1 MKNSWKLIILLLLVI
16 TVFAIILLKSQKVR
30 KGSEVPLTKEPLTLE
45 TSPAEVKLAPKEERM
60 TETTRVSEKKEDG
73 KMEKDILAVVGDFR
87 IKKEYLEE
95 RYQFLPEQ
103 YKDIYKNDKEGFLEQ
118 LIIRELLY
126 QEAEQKGLTKN
137 LADTDMERKKDTAI
151 ELLIRDVTDKI
162 EIPEKEIEDFYNAH
176 QSEMRG
182 KSYSEVKE
190 EIRSYLKEQ
199 KQGEVITQYIDNLKE
214 KVKVIRNE
222 EWIKEQR
229 RLKPPNPLDKAL
241 KSGKPTV
248 LDLGAGYCVP
258 CKMMKP
264 IFEELE
270 REYEGK
276 ANIILLEISEYRD
289 LANRYRVRVI
299 PTQIFFDKNGNQY
312 WRHEGFLPKEEI
324 VKKLKELGVE

>member
-1 MKNSWKLIILLLLVI
+1 MMKNFGKWVVLLLLI
-16 TVFAIILLKSQKVR
+16 ATVAIVLLVKRGKKEVAEKPMGEVQKPETINL
-30 KGSEVPLTKEPLTLE
+30 KMEKEEKEEPLKEPTKEE
-45 TSPAEVKLAPKEERM
+45 A
-60 TETTRVSEKKEDG
+60 
-73 KMEKDILAVVGDFR
+73 KMEKDVLALVGNGK
-87 IKKEYLEE
+87 ITKEYLEE
-95 RYQFLPEQ
+95 KYQSLPDE
-103 YKDIYKNDKEGFLEQ
+103 YKDMYKNDQEGFLEQ
-118 LIIRELLY
+118 LIIRELLF
-126 QEAEQKGLTKN
+126 QEAARRGLTKN
-137 LADTDMERKKDTAI
+137 LEDVSEEERKKDMAI
-151 ELLIRDVTDKI
+151 ELLIRELTEKI
-162 EIPEKEIEDFYNAH
+162 EIPEKELEDFYNAH
-176 QSEMRG
+176 QSEMG

>member
-1 MKNSWKLIILLLLVI
+1 
-16 TVFAIILLKSQKVR
+16 
-30 KGSEVPLTKEPLTLE
+30 
-45 TSPAEVKLAPKEERM
+45 
-60 TETTRVSEKKEDG
+60 
-73 KMEKDILAVVGDFR
+73 
-87 IKKEYLEE
+87 
-95 RYQFLPEQ
+95 
-103 YKDIYKNDKEGFLEQ
+103 
-118 LIIRELLY
+118 
-126 QEAEQKGLTKN
+126 
-137 LADTDMERKKDTAI
+137 
-151 ELLIRDVTDKI
+151 KI

>member
-1 MKNSWKLIILLLLVI
+1 MKNFGKWVVLLLLI
-16 TVFAIILLKSQKVR
+16 ATVAIVLLVKRGKKEVAEKPMGEVQKPETINL
-30 KGSEVPLTKEPLTLE
+30 KMEKEEKEEPLKEPT
-45 TSPAEVKLAPKEERM
+45 KKEEA
-60 TETTRVSEKKEDG
+60 
-73 KMEKDILAVVGDFR
+73 KMEKDVLALVGNGK
-87 IKKEYLEE
+87 ITKEYLEE
-95 RYQFLPEQ
+95 KYQSLPDE
-103 YKDIYKNDKEGFLEQ
+103 YKDMYKNDKEGFLEQ
-118 LIIRELLY
+118 LIIRELLF
-126 QEAEQKGLTKN
+126 QEAARRGLTKN
-137 LADTDMERKKDTAI
+137 LEDVSEEERKKDMAI
-151 ELLIRDVTDKI
+151 ELLIRELTEKI
-162 EIPEKEIEDFYNAH
+162 EIPEKELEDFYNAH
-176 QSEMRG
+176 QSEMG

-229 RLKPPNPLDKAL
+229 RLKPPNLLDKAL

-312 WRHEGFLPKEEI
+312 WRHEGFLAKEEI

>member
-1 MKNSWKLIILLLLVI
+1 MMKNFGKWVVLLLLI
-16 TVFAIILLKSQKVR
+16 ATVAIVLLVKRGKKEVAEKPMGEVQKPETINL
-30 KGSEVPLTKEPLTLE
+30 KMEKEEKEEPLKEPT
-45 TSPAEVKLAPKEERM
+45 KKEEA
-60 TETTRVSEKKEDG
+60 
-73 KMEKDILAVVGDFR
+73 KMEKDVLALVGNGK
-87 IKKEYLEE
+87 ITKEYLEE
-95 RYQFLPEQ
+95 KYQSLPDE
-103 YKDIYKNDKEGFLEQ
+103 YKDMYKNDKEGFLEQ
-118 LIIRELLY
+118 LIIRELLF
-126 QEAEQKGLTKN
+126 QEAARRGLTKN
-137 LADTDMERKKDTAI
+137 LEDVSEEERKKDMAI
-151 ELLIRDVTDKI
+151 ELLIRELTEKI
-162 EIPEKEIEDFYNAH
+162 EIPEKELEDFYNAH
-176 QSEMRG
+176 QSEMG

-312 WRHEGFLPKEEI
+312 WRHEGFLAKEEI